1 MSQTEYIDSI
11 LHDGMV
17 VRTDLTNGKVIVK
30 IIDDEAD
37 CGSCPAAVVCSIAG
51 NKSKDLLEIPC
62 DNPESFRA
70 GEKVR
75 VSGSEQMHRKAII
88 LATVIPC
95 AIMLIVMTTIY
106 LLTSSQLSAA
116 LGGLGST
123 AFFFI
128 LLYLMRDRVRHEF
141 IFSIDKLEA

>member
-11 LHDGMV
+11 LHDGIV
-17 VRTDLTNGKVIVK
+17 VRTDLTSGKVIVK

-51 NKSKDLLEIPC
+51 NKSKELLEIPC
-62 DNPESFRA
+62 DNPDRFRP

-75 VSGSEQMHRKAII
+75 VSGSEKLHQKAII
-88 LATVIPC
+88 LAIVIPC
-95 AIMLIVMTTIY
+95 AIMLVVMTTIY
-106 LLTSSQLSAA
+106 LLTASQLSAA